1 MNNIT
6 LQVSEHELV
15 LLGVALQ
22 QLSNNAVSEK
32 LRKDANDLELKLGGV

>member
-1 MNNIT
+1 MENIT

-22 QLSNNAVSEK
+22 QLSKNALSEN
-32 LRKDANDLELKLGGV
+32 LRKHANDLELKLGEV

>member
-1 MNNIT
+1 MGYIN

-22 QLSNNAVSEK
+22 QLSKNSISEN
-32 LRKDANDLELKLGGV
+32 LRKQANELELKLGEV